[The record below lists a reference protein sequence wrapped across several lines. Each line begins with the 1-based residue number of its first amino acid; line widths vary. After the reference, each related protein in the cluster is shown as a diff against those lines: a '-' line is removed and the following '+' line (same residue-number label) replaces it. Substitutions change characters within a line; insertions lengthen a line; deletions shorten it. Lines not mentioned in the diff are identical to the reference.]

1 MSCSMSLKEGGE
13 EWGGVGDWTPPPP
26 PPPPP
31 SFPLSSLYLR
41 VTMADMIF
49 TVSRMSS
56 VGQVIGYASG
66 ATDLLQI
73 FGTTLGA
80 TQFQQLT
87 VIAALAMTTT
97 NLLTCWAVTERVLV
111 SSSTTSS
118 SELARGRRFLGVF
131 RQIWSTVLNLPPRVS
146 AICWVQF
153 WSWIGWFPF
162 MFYSTT
168 WVGET
173 YFRYD
178 ATPEDRASDDI
189 LGTVGRIGS
198 TSLVIYSTITFSSAF
213 LLPLFVKS
221 PADKDA
227 VTRPLAAVAGRLRSL
242 GGFKPDLLTTWIA
255 GQLGFSIA
263 MSMAP
268 FATSYRFA
276 TVLVCLCG
284 M

>member
-1 MSCSMSLKEGGE
+1 
-13 EWGGVGDWTPPPP
+13 
-26 PPPPP
+26 
-31 SFPLSSLYLR
+31 
-41 VTMADMIF
+41 
-49 TVSRMSS
+49 MSS

-66 ATDLLQI
+66 AIDLIKI
-73 FGTTLGA
+73 FGTTLGN

-87 VIAALAMTTT
+87 VIAALAMTST
-97 NLLTCWAVTERVLV
+97 NLMTCWAVTERILV
-111 SSSTTSS
+111 SSPTSS
-118 SELARGRRFLGVF
+118 SSEGRFFGVF
-131 RQIWSTVLNLPPRVS
+131 RRIWSTVLNLPPRVS
-146 AICWVQF
+146 AICWIQF

-189 LGTVGRIGS
+189 LGKVGRIGS

-221 PADKDA
+221 PEEKSF
-227 VTRPLAAVAGRLRSL
+227 TPRPLPAVADSL
-242 GGFKPDLLTTWIA
+242 KNLGKFKPDLLTTWMA
-255 GQLGFSIA
+255 GQLGFSFA

-268 FATSYRFA
+268 IATSYRFA